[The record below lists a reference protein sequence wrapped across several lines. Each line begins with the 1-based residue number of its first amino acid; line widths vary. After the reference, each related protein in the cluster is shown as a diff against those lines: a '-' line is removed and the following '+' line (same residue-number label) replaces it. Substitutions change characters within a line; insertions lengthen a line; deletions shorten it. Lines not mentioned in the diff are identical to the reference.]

1 MMKPFSLLLI
11 LGAGFFIDVLAAPS
25 PCPLVGPA
33 FPWPTPSLE
42 NKCLD
47 TARRNLSALLFKAA
61 NGSTNSI
68 AVQAFDTSNTSPL
81 FQWTYTADNL
91 DTKLGVSH
99 VDQDSV
105 FRVGS
110 VSKLWAMTLFLAEA
124 GIDTFSDPVA
134 KYIPEI
140 QSAVSGDAIDSV
152 QWANVTIGDLAS
164 HLAGVGRDCM
174 SAFPLPRREILR
186 KIPLLTI
193 LLFRWHP

>member
-1 MMKPFSLLLI
+1 
-11 LGAGFFIDVLAAPS
+11 
-25 PCPLVGPA
+25 
-33 FPWPTPSLE
+33 
-42 NKCLD
+42 
-47 TARRNLSALLFKAA
+47 
-61 NGSTNSI
+61 
-68 AVQAFDTSNTSPL
+68 
-81 FQWTYTADNL
+81 
-91 DTKLGVSH
+91 
-99 VDQDSV
+99 
-105 FRVGS
+105 VGS